1 MPDRE
6 HLFNNLVRF
15 QIELWNAVDA
25 RLRSE
30 TDLTLVHFE
39 SLRIVELTPDCRVN
53 DVAEQLVISV
63 GGASKVVD
71 RLEAAGYC
79 ERRSNP
85 GDRRSSI
92 LALTSAGEA
101 ALAAAKPVHVRV
113 LEEHL
118 PGDLD
123 AFAATLE
130 ALRGAR

>member
-1 MPDRE
+1 MTDRE
-6 HLFNNLVRF
+6 HLFTDLVRL

-39 SLRIVELTPDCRVN
+39 SLRILETTPDCRVN
-53 DVAEQLVISV
+53 DIADQLVISV

-71 RLEAAGYC
+71 RLEAAGYG
-79 ERRSNP
+79 ERRTNP

-92 LALTSAGEA
+92 VAITPEGEA
-101 ALAAAKPVHVRV
+101 ALTKAKPVHAAV
-113 LEEHL
+113 LAELL

-123 AFAATLE
+123 AFAATL
-130 ALRGAR
+130 AQLRSTR

>member
-1 MPDRE
+1 MPNRE
-6 HLFNNLVRF
+6 HLFNDLVRF

-39 SLRIVELTPDCRVN
+39 ALRIVELTPDCRVN
-53 DVAEQLVISV
+53 DVADQLVISV
-63 GGASKVVD
+63 GGASKIVD

-92 LALTSAGEA
+92 LALTTAGET
-101 ALAAAKPVHVRV
+101 ALSNAKPVHASV
-113 LEEHL
+113 LDEHL
-118 PGDLD
+118 PGDLE
-123 AFAATLE
+123 AFAATLA
-130 ALRGAR
+130 ALRGTR